1 MTARKRSVIW
11 SPEAETDLAD
21 IWSFYREVAG
31 SQMAESRIRLIS
43 EACLTLNEHPLIGRA
58 REEVRP
64 GLRSLLVSPHVVFY
78 RVSGGIP
85 QIIRIL
91 DGRRDIEDTFSD
103 G

>member
-1 MTARKRSVIW
+1 MAARRRSILW
-11 SPEAETDLAD
+11 SPEAATDLAD

-31 SQMAESRIRLIS
+31 LQAAESRVRAIGN
-43 EACLTLNEHPLIGRA
+43 ACMTLNEHPLVGRA
-58 REEVRP
+58 RDEVRP

-78 RVSGGIP
+78 RVNEGIP

-91 DGRRDIEDTFSD
+91 DGRRDFEEIFSD